1 MGNLFGKKGGN
12 GKPSNNVSQQDLAVL
27 QLKQLRDKI
36 KQTQKRVTIQ
46 MDKDKELAK
55 KLISE
60 NKKDRA
66 LLLLKRKKRM
76 EKSILDMDSKLE
88 VLEKMVSDIEFSQ
101 IEVRLLDGLKAGNEA
116 LKTLNSLMSV
126 EDIESILEETREAA
140 QKQKEIT
147 QLLSSG
153 KEWTEEDEDELQNEL
168 NALIAVE
175 EVVELPSVP
184 TEEPVVEQEEATAV
198 EEEAKEKKTRRRK
211 QEAIPAS

>member
-1 MGNLFGKKGGN
+1 
-12 GKPSNNVSQQDLAVL
+12 
-27 QLKQLRDKI
+27 
-36 KQTQKRVTIQ
+36 